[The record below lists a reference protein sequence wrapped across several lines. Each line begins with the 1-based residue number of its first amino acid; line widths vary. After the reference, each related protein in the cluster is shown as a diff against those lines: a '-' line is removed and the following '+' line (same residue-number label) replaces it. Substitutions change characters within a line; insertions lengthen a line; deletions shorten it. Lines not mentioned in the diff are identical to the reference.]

1 MRDIRTAS
9 SEIKWSELVYVQRDV
24 ENKDQF
30 AKNWDLI
37 FKKGDINE
45 KEKENAKTL
54 AKEVLNANN
63 ENNNEVGQDR
73 L

>member
-1 MRDIRTAS
+1 MRDIRTTS

-30 AKNWDLI
+30 AENWDRI
-37 FKKGDINE
+37 FGKKN
-45 KEKENAKTL
+45 KEQS
-54 AKEVLNANN
+54 NANN
-63 ENNNEVGQDR
+63 ENNNAGTQQETG